1 MKKLDLIKRFPTPIW
16 TTRLKNIVKLNKEML
31 TFIYGMREKD
41 PTGVQKSNMLGWH
54 SRDFDFPKSPPIIK
68 FFKKITPLIK
78 QVTKDLNWDN
88 KNYRVRLS
96 ASWAIINPKYAC
108 NQDHIH
114 PNNFISAAY
123 YVNFPKTMPK
133 NSGRIVFKDPRPSHL
148 FFQATVNKLSPLNE
162 NEVTVQPATGVL
174 AMFPSYLY
182 HWVEPNLSDE
192 DRVIISFNLR
202 QEQIRQPLYKK
213 RDYSRSFL
221 KKSKSEKIK
230 KKKI

>member
-1 MKKLDLIKRFPTPIW
+1 MKKLDLAQKFFTPIW
-16 TTRLKNIVKLNKEML
+16 TTRLDNVVKLNQEML
-31 TFIYGMREKD
+31 TFIYGLREKD

-68 FFKKITPLIK
+68 FFKKVTPLIK

-148 FFQATVNKLSPLNE
+148 FYNPYIKKITPLNE
-162 NEVTVQPATGVL
+162 NEVIVHPATGVL

-213 RDYSRSFL
+213 RDFSRSFL
-221 KKSKSEKIK
+221 KKSKRE
-230 KKKI
+230 

>member
-1 MKKLDLIKRFPTPIW
+1 MKKLDLAQKFFTPIW
-16 TTRLKNIVKLNKEML
+16 TTRLDNVVKLNQEML
-31 TFIYGMREKD
+31 TFIYGLREKD
-41 PTGVQKSNMLGWH
+41 PIGVQKSNMLGWH

-68 FFKKITPLIK
+68 FFKKVTPLIK

-114 PNNFISAAY
+114 QNNFISAAY

-148 FFQATVNKLSPLNE
+148 FYNPYIKKITPLNE
-162 NEVTVQPATGVL
+162 NEVIVHPATGVL

-202 QEQIRQPLYKK
+202 QEQI
-213 RDYSRSFL
+213 
-221 KKSKSEKIK
+221 
-230 KKKI
+230 